1 MTQVNQEKNG
11 GEALPQG
18 GAVGAK
24 ESPLRLP
31 VVERFVSING
41 EGPRAGQLSA
51 FIRLKG
57 CNLHC
62 SYCDTTWAN
71 EPDCPFTWQTVEELA
86 DYVLLT
92 GVKCV
97 TLTGGEPLLHAA
109 SVDLLRALAALPD
122 LWVEVETN
130 GSVDLGPAAAMRAA
144 LPESARQQVSF
155 TMDVKLPGS
164 GEGDSLHAPNLDLL
178 QPWDAVKLVA
188 GSADDLDTARDLI
201 AEHGLD
207 QRVQVF
213 LSPVFGCVDPADM
226 VEYMKAHD
234 LTGVRLQLQLHKVIW
249 PPDARG
255 V

>member
-1 MTQVNQEKNG
+1 M
-11 GEALPQG
+11 
-18 GAVGAK
+18 
-24 ESPLRLP
+24 
-31 VVERFVSING
+31 
-41 EGPRAGQLSA
+41 
-51 FIRLKG
+51 
-57 CNLHC
+57 
-62 SYCDTTWAN
+62 
-71 EPDCPFTWQTVEELA
+71 
-86 DYVLLT
+86 
-92 GVKCV
+92 

-122 LWVEVETN
+122 LRVEVETN

-188 GSADDLDTARDLI
+188 GSADDLDAARDLI

-226 VEYMKAHD
+226 VEYLKAHD
-234 LTGVRLQLQLHKVIW
+234 LAGVRLQLQLHKVIW